1 MKKIFEV
8 VHEEEINGEI
18 KSFVTYIESKNFED
32 VVIDIVNQAKQ
43 YDQTIVSIRFLVDV
57 SKTIKKG

>member
-18 KSFVTYIESKNFED
+18 KNFVTYVESKNFED
-32 VVIDIVNQAKQ
+32 VAIDIINQAKQ
-43 YDQTIVSIRFLVDV
+43 YDQTIVSIRFLVDI
-57 SKTIKKG
+57 SKTIKK